1 MKKKVNKK
9 LIIALLTMVI
19 AAISF
24 IENEEVREMITE
36 LVNQIIN
43 IINQLP

>member
-9 LIIALLTMVI
+9 LIIALLTM
-19 AAISF
+19 AISAISL
-24 IENEEVREMITE
+24 IENEETREMITE

-43 IINQLP
+43 TINQLP

>member
-9 LIIALLTMVI
+9 LIIALLTMAI
-19 AAISF
+19 AAISL
-24 IENEEVREMITE
+24 IQNDEIREMITE
-36 LVNQIIN
+36 LVNQIIK